1 MTLQQEK
8 SFCKTEIMNSIY
20 SKYFQKSRSF
30 LYPILGIK
38 KGVAFAPTGTY
49 IALEGLYTADE
60 CKLICSYKILESK
73 EFKDF
78 EEQMLIT
85 NPLFYKLIDRGDFKL
100 YIFDLKIYESDWFN
114 FILGKYSKLSTIFKR
129 AIKSYYGDKSPEY
142 KYMETYLFP
151 DKYFSD
157 YAKILDVDIDDLKSI
172 GELCDPCDLEKET
185 LVIKNL
191 EVSGKDD

>member
-1 MTLQQEK
+1 
-8 SFCKTEIMNSIY
+8 MNSIY

-38 KGVAFAPTGTY
+38 KAASFTPVGTY

-60 CKLICSYKILESK
+60 CKLICYYKNNETK

-85 NPLFYKLIDRGDFKL
+85 NPLFYRLIDADEYKL
-100 YIFDLKIYESDWFN
+100 YIFDLKIYEPDWFN
-114 FILGKYSKLSTIFKR
+114 FILGKYSKLSTVFKR
-129 AIKSYYGDKSPEY
+129 AIKSFYGEKSPEY
-142 KYMETYLFP
+142 KYMESYLFP
-151 DKYFSD
+151 DKHFEN
-157 YAKILDVDIDDLKSI
+157 YAKILAVDVEDLKII
-172 GELCDPCDLEKET
+172 GELCNPCDLDKEI

-191 EVSGKDD
+191 EVSEKDD

>member
-1 MTLQQEK
+1 
-8 SFCKTEIMNSIY
+8 MNSIY

-38 KGVAFAPTGTY
+38 KGAAFAPTGTY
-49 IALEGLYTADE
+49 IALEHMYTADE
-60 CKLICSYKILESK
+60 CKLICSYKIDESK

-85 NPLFYKLIDRGDFKL
+85 NPLFHRIIEIEDYKL
-100 YIFDLKIYESDWFN
+100 YIFDLKLYEPDWFN

-129 AIKSYYGDKSPEY
+129 AIKTFYGATSPEY
-142 KYMETYLFP
+142 KYMESYLFP
-151 DKYFSD
+151 DKHFES
-157 YAKILDVDIDDLKSI
+157 YAKILAVDVEDLKSI
-172 GELCDPCDLEKET
+172 GELCNPCDLDKET

-191 EVSGKDD
+191 EVSEKDD